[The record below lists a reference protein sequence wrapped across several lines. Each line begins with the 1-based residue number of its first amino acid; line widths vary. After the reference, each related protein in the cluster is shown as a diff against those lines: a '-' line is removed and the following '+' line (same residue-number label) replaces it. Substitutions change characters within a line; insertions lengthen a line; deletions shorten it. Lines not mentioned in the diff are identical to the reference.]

1 MRVIGQEITK
11 ATPIKWIRA
20 TATETT
26 LTDAYDWVTFGS
38 SFNVI
43 DRTDALKETHRLL
56 KNGGFFTCLWNHR
69 SLLCPIQKQAE
80 DIIESFVPA
89 YSRGVRREDQRPF
102 LEENATD
109 FKDVFYIEVDFD
121 VHRTIDTY
129 ILAWQSVK
137 NPFWDLDTQEGQQLF
152 VRITETMRQKLPKT
166 FSIKYTTRAWTMQK
180 K

>member
-1 MRVIGQEITK
+1 LLNEGVQDITAVEPNDAMRVIGQEITK

-109 FKDVFYIEVDFD
+109 FKDICYIFAISKWISMFIV
-121 VHRTIDTY
+121 
-129 ILAWQSVK
+129 L
-137 NPFWDLDTQEGQQLF
+137 
-152 VRITETMRQKLPKT
+152 
-166 FSIKYTTRAWTMQK
+166 
-180 K
+180 